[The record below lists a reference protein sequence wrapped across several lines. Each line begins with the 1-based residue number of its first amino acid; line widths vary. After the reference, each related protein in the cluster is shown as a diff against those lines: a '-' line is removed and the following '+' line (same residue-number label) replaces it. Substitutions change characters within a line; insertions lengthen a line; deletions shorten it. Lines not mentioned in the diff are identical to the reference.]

1 MKNKSIV
8 LALLTYVFLHCNL
21 PQDPAKNPSLASV
34 HFTSIDGIEPNQT
47 NEVKAGV
54 EINVGYNL
62 FLPDFIDS
70 IKITIISVS
79 KVIEA
84 EYKFE
89 PPWKEEVF
97 SAAVTFPKTGT
108 KTGVITGYKNNG
120 TVYI

>member
-34 HFTSIDGIEPNQT
+34 HFTS
-47 NEVKAGV
+47 
-54 EINVGYNL
+54 
-62 FLPDFIDS
+62 
-70 IKITIISVS
+70 
-79 KVIEA
+79 IEA